1 MDKKTFIK
9 ELERSLSVLQEDE
22 LRDIVGEY
30 EQHIDMKVQS
40 GLTEEEAI
48 ADFGSL
54 SQLSA
59 EILEAYHVRADY
71 AAAEKEK
78 GKRFSFAEGEK
89 ASKEILEQTGELC
102 AKTGRQTVRGLRKV
116 GLWLWGVLL
125 FWKTQISRPIAWMK
139 QKLASYRD
147 QREESAQMQA
157 CEWEQTAEEEPMT
170 EEEHMTEAQRMGG
183 GQTADMKQ
191 LRQQDA
197 AAGRAGQSQN
207 RIYAARAKSR
217 RKSGRNMIKSVLSG
231 LLGVAA
237 GAFQFCWKAAGW
249 CICAAWN
256 LCWAG
261 FSIFCGVMGLFCL
274 FGLGMLVVLLTQ
286 GYPLA
291 GVVIGCLGLN
301 LCLFAAAGFGMT
313 LIWRKKKENLS
324 TAAVSGNRNMTERE
338 AEQTAE
344 PTSDLLMDQAVEVRR
359 LEGEEHA

>member
-71 AAAEKEK
+71 AAEKEK

-139 QKLASYRD
+139 QKLEAYRD

-157 CEWEQTAEEEPMT
+157 CEWEQTEEEELMT
-170 EEEHMTEAQRMGG
+170 EEE
-183 GQTADMKQ
+183 QTVDMNR

-197 AAGRAGQSQN
+197 GAGCAGQPQN
-207 RIYAARAKSR
+207 RIYAARTRSR
-217 RKSGRNMIKSVLSG
+217 RKSGRNMTKSVVSG
-231 LLGVAA
+231 LLGVAE
-237 GAFQFCWKAAGW
+237 GAFRFCWKAAGW
-249 CICAAWN
+249 CIRAAWN

-274 FGLGMLVVLLTQ
+274 FGLGMLAVLLTQ

-313 LIWRKKKENLS
+313 LIWRNKKES
-324 TAAVSGNRNMTERE
+324 PRTADISGNQKMTEQE
-338 AEQTAE
+338 AEQAV
-344 PTSDLLMDQAVEVRR
+344 DQTVEVLG